1 MSLLD
6 NANGRPKNT
15 KEYFLEGL
23 MIFVAVCLGFFA
35 EQFREEVADRQD
47 EESYMRSLIEDLDS
61 DIGQYP
67 RIIKSYTNRNKHA
80 TDSLPILLKN
90 PKINQPANDIYFH
103 LRWLIRQSSFKTSI
117 NDRTIAQMRNSG
129 RFQLIS
135 NQGVSDSIVAY
146 YKTIDIVKS
155 TEDFLFVDKHALR
168 ERLAS
173 ILDGEMY
180 DKVIN
185 DKDQIV
191 RTNEPLFL
199 TSVNPKDLSDCVIR
213 VSNIRGL
220 NRALIQN
227 FQNLQA
233 QAERLKSLIKR
244 EYEL

>member
-6 NANGRPKNT
+6 NANGRPKKT

-35 EQFREEVADRQD
+35 EQFREEVAYRQD

-90 PKINQPANDIYFH
+90 PKIDQPANDIYFY
-103 LRWLIRQSSFKTSI
+103 LRWLIRKSSFKRSI
-117 NDRTIAQMRNSG
+117 NDRTIAQMSNSG

-155 TEDFLFVDKHALR
+155 TEDFLFVDQCALR

-173 ILDGEMY
+173 ILDVEMY

-191 RTNEPLFL
+191 RTNETLFL
-199 TSVNPKDLSDCVIR
+199 TSVNPKDLSDYVIR

-220 NRALIQN
+220 KRALIQN

-233 QAERLKSLIKR
+233 QTERLKSLIK
-244 EYEL
+244 